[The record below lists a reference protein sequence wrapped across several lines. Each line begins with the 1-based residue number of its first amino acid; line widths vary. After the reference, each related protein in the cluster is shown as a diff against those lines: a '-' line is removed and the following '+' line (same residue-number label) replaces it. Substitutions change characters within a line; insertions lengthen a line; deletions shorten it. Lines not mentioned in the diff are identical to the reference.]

1 MLDWL
6 IQLVTRGLARM
17 SRPASVRWGAR
28 LGWLFGHV
36 VRFRR
41 ATARAALRRSLPE
54 LSPAA
59 ADAELDG
66 MYRNLATNLIE
77 ILRADGGADDRDPS
91 LISHEGEEIV
101 RAALARGHGAMI
113 LMAHFGSWE
122 RLAMFAAQRGYTLH
136 IVAKQLKN
144 AAVDRL
150 WNRLRERYGV
160 KVIYA
165 KNAARP
171 VLRALRQ
178 NDLVGFMLDQH
189 RPRSQGVF
197 VQIFGRPAST
207 SPGLAI
213 LSSQAQ
219 APVIPVFIRRKQGG
233 HHVRVLPEIAPPPDR
248 EPATVLRYT
257 QRYTT
262 IIENEIRAHPAEWVW
277 LHRRW
282 KTQPLPGDSVAMPE
296 FAAPR
301 PA

>member
-1 MLDWL
+1 
-6 IQLVTRGLARM
+6 
-17 SRPASVRWGAR
+17 
-28 LGWLFGHV
+28 
-36 VRFRR
+36 
-41 ATARAALRRSLPE
+41 
-54 LSPAA
+54 
-59 ADAELDG
+59 
-66 MYRNLATNLIE
+66 
-77 ILRADGGADDRDPS
+77 
-91 LISHEGEEIV
+91 
-101 RAALARGHGAMI
+101 
-113 LMAHFGSWE
+113 
-122 RLAMFAAQRGYTLH
+122 MFAAQRGYTLH

-197 VQIFGRPAST
+197 VQFFGRPAST

-248 EPATVLRYT
+248 E
-257 QRYTT
+257 
-262 IIENEIRAHPAEWVW
+262 IRAHPAEWVW